1 MEQRGGWYTRNNVTL
16 VEFDVFVILR
26 PVKVLTLHLIPN
38 IRFGIKKVNLTCHEC
53 EIVDKA
59 HQS

>member
-38 IRFGIKKVNLTCHEC
+38 IRFGIKK
-53 EIVDKA
+53 
-59 HQS
+59 